1 MPRWG
6 SPAPGA
12 VLRRGCYGW
21 GLEPCSASPMHPVPG
36 GGWEGWGGGHSS
48 WKKRAGGWDCACPQP
63 STDPIPILVTG
74 TDCTLGTTAPS
85 CSFLP
90 SLSCPRSQH
99 RPSLHRAAPSLPPSC
114 PPPLPSLCLN
124 PFPWACPWQ
133 RTPFCSFCWIHK
145 RKEGTKKN
153 KREAKQPYSQLPPSA
168 ARVSDEEGG
177 FYATGA
183 NCLNKT
189 GPSLPI
195 GPSCA

>member
-1 MPRWG
+1 MGGGWSPAVRPLCTLCQEGGWG
-6 SPAPGA
+6 DGVGATAAGRRELGDGTVPVLSPAPTPSPSLSLGPIALWVPQPHPAPSFPPSPAPG
-12 VLRRGCYGW
+12 
-21 GLEPCSASPMHPVPG
+21 
-36 GGWEGWGGGHSS
+36 
-48 WKKRAGGWDCACPQP
+48 P
-63 STDPIPILVTG
+63 ST
-74 TDCTLGTTAPS
+74 APP
-85 CSFLP
+85 LT
-90 SLSCPRSQH
+90 
-99 RPSLHRAAPSLPPSC
+99 RAAPSLPPSC

-177 FYATGA
+177 FYAIGA

-189 GPSLPI
+189 SPSLPI